1 MKIKQYSLFS
11 LVVVGALVSCKPKYE
26 APVYSKGDIN
36 PTRFVMIGGSTTSG
50 YMNDGLYREGQ
61 ENSVAAIIATQ
72 LKLVGGG
79 DFYQPLVSENSVGIS
94 GAGLA
99 PLKLGY
105 STDCL
110 GVTSLSPVRIA
121 AAGDASIFSQNVYD
135 ATKPFGNFSLPGLT
149 LNTIDL
155 SGFASL
161 NPFYARMASPTAANV
176 LEDAKNSD
184 PTFFALSLGIE
195 DVLNY
200 AKAGGYNV
208 QLPSE
213 TTFQAAYENVI
224 TNMTENGAK
233 GVVSTIPD
241 VKDMPF
247 FTTIPWN
254 GLTLDQENADL
265 LNTIFNQI
273 GYSFQVGTNPFMIVD
288 TAANSFAIR
297 QIVEGERLLLSIP
310 LDSVKC
316 NKLGVLFPF
325 RDELVL
331 DATEINYMQGKINA
345 FNEIIRSLAN
355 AYGLAVVDINAYS
368 SKLNSSFTYNGAT
381 MNALFVSGG
390 TYSLDG
396 INFNA
401 RGNALLANEYIKA
414 INKKYNA
421 TIPQVDAATYN
432 AIFFP

>member
-1 MKIKQYSLFS
+1 MKIKQLSILS
-11 LVVVGALVSCKPKYE
+11 LVVAGALVACTPKYE
-26 APVYSKGDIN
+26 TPVYSKGDIN

-61 ENSVAAIIATQ
+61 ENSVAAILAGQ

-79 DFYQPLVSENSVGIS
+79 EFYQPLVSESSVGIS

-105 STDCL
+105 KTDCL
-110 GVTSLSPVRIA
+110 GATSLSPVRVSA
-121 AAGDASIFSQNVYD
+121 SGDMSVFTQNVYD
-135 ATKPFGNFSLPGLT
+135 ASKPFGNFSVPGLSLSTIT
-149 LNTIDL
+149 LSN
-155 SGFASL
+155 FASL
-161 NPFYARMASPTAANV
+161 NPFYGRMASPSAANV

-200 AKAGGYNV
+200 AKAGGHNV
-208 QLPSE
+208 QLPDVA
-213 TTFQAAYENVI
+213 TFQAAYENVI
-224 TNMTENGAK
+224 VNMTDNGAK

-254 GLTLDQENADL
+254 GLTLDQANADL
-265 LNTIFNQI
+265 LNGFYNQI
-273 GYSFQVGTNPFMIVD
+273 GFSFHVGSNPFMMVD
-288 TAANSFAIR
+288 TAANAFGVR
-297 QIVEGERLLLSIP
+297 QVLEGERLLLSIP

-316 NKLGVLFPF
+316 NKMGVLFPF
-325 RDELVL
+325 RDEFVL
-331 DATEINYMQGKINA
+331 NASEITYLQGKINA
-345 FNEIIRSLAN
+345 YNDVIRSLAVQ
-355 AYGLAVVDINAYS
+355 YGLAIVDLDVYS
-368 SKLNSSFTYNGAT
+368 NKLTSSFVYNGVSMSAV
-381 MNALFVSGG
+381 FVSGG

-414 INKKYNA
+414 INKKYKA
-421 TIPQVDAATYN
+421 TIPQVDAAKYN
-432 AIFFP
+432 ATFFP